1 VTHAIPLRA
10 SNLSAVGERGPV
22 VPRYDRKALVPRIL
36 HLGVGGFH
44 RAHMA
49 LYTDDVAGGGGDW
62 GIRGVGLLAVDRRMA
77 DVLRAQDYLYTVIER
92 DSERSHARVVGSI
105 VDYVLAAGDTEL
117 FANRVADS
125 RLAIL
130 SLTITEGGYSLANGN
145 ETIAAVVAAL
155 DARRAGGHRPLTILS
170 CDNLPGNGDVAREAI
185 TTVAERRGR
194 DVARYVDSCTF
205 PNSMV
210 DRITPQ
216 TKDTDRAWLRDEI
229 GVDDGWPVVCE
240 PFRQWVI
247 EDRFAAGRPR
257 WEDADVLF
265 TDRVHDW
272 ELYKLRMLNAGHSCI
287 AYLAALA
294 GIVYV
299 DEAVAI
305 SVVRE
310 YLDQFL
316 ATEAIP
322 TLSEI
327 PGHPAADYAD
337 TVLARF
343 ANTGVRDQIARL
355 CIDGT
360 AKFPSFLIPTV
371 EMQIARGGPVACAAV
386 ALAAWARYL
395 ATVPPAMRA
404 LDSHGQ
410 RAAEL
415 AEWSLADPLAFLELG
430 EVFTPQV
437 RASER
442 FRGAFA
448 AAAADL
454 ASVGPLGAMKNVLA
468 RAKSSR

>member
-1 VTHAIPLRA
+1 
-10 SNLSAVGERGPV
+10 
-22 VPRYDRKALVPRIL
+22 
-36 HLGVGGFH
+36 
-44 RAHMA
+44 
-49 LYTDDVAGGGGDW
+49 
-62 GIRGVGLLAVDRRMA
+62 
-77 DVLRAQDYLYTVIER
+77 
-92 DSERSHARVVGSI
+92 
-105 VDYVLAAGDTEL
+105 
-117 FANRVADS
+117 
-125 RLAIL
+125 
-130 SLTITEGGYSLANGN
+130 
-145 ETIAAVVAAL
+145 
-155 DARRAGGHRPLTILS
+155 
-170 CDNLPGNGDVAREAI
+170 
-185 TTVAERRGR
+185 
-194 DVARYVDSCTF
+194 
-205 PNSMV
+205 
-210 DRITPQ
+210 
-216 TKDTDRAWLRDEI
+216 
-229 GVDDGWPVVCE
+229 
-240 PFRQWVI
+240 
-247 EDRFAAGRPR
+247 
-257 WEDADVLF
+257 
-265 TDRVHDW
+265 
-272 ELYKLRMLNAGHSCI
+272 
-287 AYLAALA
+287 
-294 GIVYV
+294 
-299 DEAVAI
+299 VAI